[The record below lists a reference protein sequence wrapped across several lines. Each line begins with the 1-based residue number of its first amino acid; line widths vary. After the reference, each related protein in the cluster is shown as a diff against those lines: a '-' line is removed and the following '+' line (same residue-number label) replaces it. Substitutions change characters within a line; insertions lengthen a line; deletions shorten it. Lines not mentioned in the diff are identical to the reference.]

1 MISFSLTHHH
11 SNHQQISLDLLSKY
25 MQNPI
30 TAPLYHQSDWGI
42 TLSCQD
48 NCRVSLLVS
57 LPQICSLFLVQE
69 TKRYIKNISWVISL
83 FSSKPSNGFFLTQS
97 KIQVLT
103 RMDKKPYT
111 IWSLPLCSHLL
122 LPPLPSFTLCRHT
135 GLFATLSDQKF
146 FCLRPWAHTIPLTE
160 DFFLPRL
167 LQATPSP
174 TSGICK
180 HLFFTLLFQTQ
191 PNLHLNSLS
200 SFPALFFSIE
210 LPVIKWLTIYWL
222 ILLLIFFRLEY
233 TSDWHFVHWLINPQ
247 H

>member
-30 TAPLYHQSDWGI
+30 TVPLYYRSDWGI
-42 TLSCQD
+42 TLSCQGY
-48 NCRVSLLVS
+48 CRVSLLVS
-57 LPQICSLFLVQE
+57 LRQICSLFLVQE

-83 FSSKPSNGFFLTQS
+83 FNSKPSKGFFLTQS

-122 LPPLPSFTLCRHT
+122 LPPFLHSLCADILASLLRSQIRNSSASEPEHTQFLWLKTSF
-135 GLFATLSDQKF
+135 SPD
-146 FCLRPWAHTIPLTE
+146 FCKS
-160 DFFLPRL
+160 LPRL
-167 LQATPSP
+167 LQVFASIFSSPCYFKLNP
-174 TSGICK
+174 TSI
-180 HLFFTLLFQTQ
+180 LILY
-191 PNLHLNSLS
+191 P
-200 SFPALFFSIE
+200 FPALFFSIE

-233 TSDWHFVHWLINPQ
+233 TPWKQAFCPLID
-247 H
+247 

>member
-25 MQNPI
+25 MQNPV
-30 TAPLYHQSDWGI
+30 TAPLYHRSDWGI

-69 TKRYIKNISWVISL
+69 TKRYIKNLSWVISL

-122 LPPLPSFTLCRHT
+122 LTPLPSFTLCRYT

-146 FCLRPWAHTIPLTE
+146 FCLRAWAHTIPLTE
-160 DFFLPRL
+160 DFFLFFCKPLPHL
-167 LQATPSP
+167 LQVFASIFSLPCYFKLNP
-174 TSGICK
+174 TSI
-180 HLFFTLLFQTQ
+180 
-191 PNLHLNSLS
+191 
-200 SFPALFFSIE
+200 
-210 LPVIKWLTIYWL
+210 L
-222 ILLLIFFRLEY
+222 ILYPLSLPYFSL
-233 TSDWHFVHWLINPQ
+233 
-247 H
+247 